1 MVYSLT
7 ESADEGVDS
16 CNGDSGGGLIF
27 NLASRPVL
35 IGVTS
40 LGSPGCRGSLPAL
53 YTNLLAANNL
63 GNMR

>member
-1 MVYSLT
+1 M
-7 ESADEGVDS
+7 DS
-16 CNGDSGGGLIF
+16 CNGDSGGGLISS
-27 NLASRPVL
+27 LDARPVL

-40 LGSPGCRGSLPAL
+40 LGSSGCRGSLPAM